1 MVFCHLIH
9 VSLYKGK
16 LVTSAYK
23 EELNKS
29 VGSEIQVQCIK
40 CSLQTAHEIVASVDQ
55 SGSFS
60 SHDVDWHHAYQIIR
74 CKGCKSLSYREASS
88 TSDDYIQIGHDEY
101 ELQETIKIFPSRIEG
116 QKDLGNDVIHLPAD
130 LRRIYRETSEALKND
145 SPVLA
150 GIGLRAIV
158 ETVCKEKNAAGTD
171 LYAKI
176 NDLASKHILTPS
188 GTEILHK
195 VRSLGNK
202 AAHEVKPHTPRQLS
216 LAMGVVEHM
225 LKDVYILPK
234 LIEDEF

>member
-1 MVFCHLIH
+1 MA
-9 VSLYKGK
+9 S
-16 LVTSAYK
+16 TYK

-29 VGSEIQVQCIK
+29 VGSEVHVPCVK
-40 CSLQTAHEIVASVDQ
+40 CSGRTTHEVVASVDQ
-55 SGSFS
+55 SGS
-60 SHDVDWHHAYQIIR
+60 DTDYDIQWIHAFQIIR
-74 CKGCKSLSYREASS
+74 CKGCKTLSYREVSS
-88 TSDDYIQIGHDEY
+88 TSEDYVRISEDEW
-101 ELQETIKIFPSRIEG
+101 ELQENEKLFPSRIEG
-116 QKDLGNDVIHLPAD
+116 RKDLGTDAIHLPSD
-130 LRRIYRETSEALKND
+130 LRRIYRETAEALIND
-145 SPVLA
+145 FPILV

-158 ETVCKEKNAAGTD
+158 ETVCKEKSASGKD

-176 NDLASKHILTPS
+176 NDLASKHVLTPS
-188 GTEILHK
+188 GAEILHK